1 MFDNEILFPERAKF
15 YGKGPADCA
24 WPKSQPVTAITISR
38 PTNHDGEAMQITVP
52 VFAEDTH
59 EDLRMRFHVLSQI
72 GDKRMNENNQA
83 LLKSEELLKELKMKK
98 ELEAKAHSATL
109 VAMKKAAKS
118 GDVKA
123 VHAIAGGTH
132 DKAPDHSGSTQPS

>member
-1 MFDNEILFPERAKF
+1 MFDNEILFPERSKF
-15 YGKGPADCA
+15 YGKGPADCT

-52 VFAEDTH
+52 IFAEDTH

-72 GDKRMNENNQA
+72 GDKRMQENNQA
-83 LLKSEELLKELKMKK
+83 LIKSEELVLEMRQKK
-98 ELEAKAHSATL
+98 ELEAKLRSANL

-118 GDVKA
+118 GDAQA
-123 VHAIAGGTH
+123 VHAIAGGIH
-132 DKAPDHSGSTQPS
+132 DKASDHSGSAQPS